1 MSDEPTDEPTSRPT
15 LGQVAILFLR
25 LGATAMGGPPAHIA
39 LMDQEVV
46 ERRRWITRSRFL
58 DLLAAVHL
66 IPGPNSTELA
76 IHLGG
81 LAGPLGMLV
90 AGVCFIAPA
99 AVLATALGWLFA
111 SYRHLPA
118 TDGILYGVRPVLVA
132 VIAQALVRFGRDSL
146 KTPYLAMIAGLA
158 VVSDSAGVDPLVT
171 LLGGGLLAILP
182 RLRPGAARATTMAA
196 AAVPAVPGGVA
207 FGLGPLFLYF
217 LKIGSILF
225 GSGYV
230 LLAFLRA
237 DLVERYGWL
246 TDAELNAAIA
256 VGQVTPG
263 PLFTTATFIG
273 YLLGDKF
280 AVGGVLGAAVA
291 TVGIFLP
298 AFVFVGL
305 SGRLVPLVRRSPIAG
320 AFLDGV
326 VAASLALMLT
336 VTIRLGREA
345 LLDPVTV
352 AILFAALLLLRGGVH
367 SGWLVL
373 AGAALGVECMR
384 TM

>member
-46 ERRRWITRSRFL
+46 QRRRWITRSRFL

-99 AVLATALGWLFA
+99 AVLATALGWLFV

-132 VIAQALVRFGRDSL
+132 VIGQALVRFGRDSL
-146 KTPYLAMIAGLA
+146 KTPYLAVIAGLA

-171 LLGGGLLAILP
+171 LLGGGMLAILP
-182 RLRPGAARATTMAA
+182 RLRPRTASMMAI

-217 LKIGSILF
+217 LKVGSILF

-280 AVGGVLGAAVA
+280 EVGGVLGAAVA

-305 SGRLVPLVRRSPIAG
+305 SGRLVPLVRRSAIAG

-345 LLDPVTV
+345 LIDPATV
-352 AILFAALLLLRGGVH
+352 AILLAALLLLRGGVH

-373 AGAALGVECMR
+373 AAAALGVGL
-384 TM
+384 T